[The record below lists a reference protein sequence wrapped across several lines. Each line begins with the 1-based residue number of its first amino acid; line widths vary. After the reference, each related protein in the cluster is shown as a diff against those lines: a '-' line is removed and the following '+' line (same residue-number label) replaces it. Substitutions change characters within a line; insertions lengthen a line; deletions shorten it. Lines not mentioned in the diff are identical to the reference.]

1 MIEIH
6 SQITCPPSGN
16 KCAAQ
21 ITTDG
26 KKCLTPCEGVYADVT
41 KLEAK
46 NISGDHFESLLRNY
60 NNYKRFFDISKSKQI
75 KSKRIFSL
83 MSHLIGMQIPA
94 KLKYVKIF
102 FDTPTFDYQG

>member
-60 NNYKRFFDISKSKQI
+60 NNYKRFFDISKSKFVNSLLFLLLI
-75 KSKRIFSL
+75 INRNANSSKVEVCKHFL
-83 MSHLIGMQIPA
+83 
-94 KLKYVKIF
+94 
-102 FDTPTFDYQG
+102 